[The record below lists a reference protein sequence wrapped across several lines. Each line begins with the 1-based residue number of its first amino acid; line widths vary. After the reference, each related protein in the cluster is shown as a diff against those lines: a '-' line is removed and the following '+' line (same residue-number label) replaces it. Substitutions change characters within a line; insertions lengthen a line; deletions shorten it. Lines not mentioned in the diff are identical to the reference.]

1 MNWVSIVRPGA
12 VVPAGVVPVPLS
24 AAFCGLFGALSVTT
38 KEAFRLPACDGEKTI
53 ETLQLPPGARVRPEQ
68 PSPTT
73 VKSSVFGTAAL
84 FMNSDALP
92 LLVTV
97 TDCGALLVP
106 VSCEVNVS
114 APGDSETAGAD
125 VVLVVDGVQPESDVE
140 TEVVPSLTVTRH
152 VGELYALASILNAPV
167 ESLLPTTEPG
177 DTVTV

>member
-1 MNWVSIVRPGA
+1 
-12 VVPAGVVPVPLS
+12 
-24 AAFCGLFGALSVTT
+24 
-38 KEAFRLPACDGEKTI
+38 
-53 ETLQLPPGARVRPEQ
+53 
-68 PSPTT
+68 

-84 FMNSDALP
+84 LMNSDAFP
-92 LLVTV
+92 VLVTV

-106 VSCEVNVS
+106 VSCEANVI

-152 VGELYALASILNAPV
+152 VGELYALASILNAPA